1 MIIINQ
7 YRGEAVGAANLFIGG
22 VSSTI
27 TTAALLAVKFSFLEG
42 EVEDFAIDGDDI
54 SARITNTDYST
65 ITAAFRDDLTI
76 ASITETSGYLTSLLT
91 QAFRLATNLSF
102 VDLIGVDEITTEAF
116 FGCSALHVKDILLPN
131 LVTASPATSAFR
143 TLHPSTG
150 ETLSLPSC
158 TILTGS
164 NTFRTF
170 TFTIDLPAC
179 TTFGSLD
186 TCAFGVGT
194 VNIPIVTDLG
204 GNATNDDVFRLN
216 TGAMIVNAN
225 PFLETNNG
233 GSPDGDLANVTT
245 RGGTVVY
252 TVTSGIPNP
261 VIDLATSFV
270 GVTLLTVDW
279 SVPIGGNTIKEYN
292 IYLDDVLFDTV
303 SDLTYTFSGLTTLQT
318 YKVVVRAV
326 DYVDTESADSN
337 VLNVLIDGDDI
348 PLSNIISRYTFEDN
362 VNDVVGSNNGTGTAI
377 TYVTDGGV
385 GKSGEFN
392 GTTSKIVV
400 SDAANLSFSD
410 GNDLPFSFSFLV
422 KFDNISGETFF
433 FNKRDNSS
441 DNEYT
446 LQYNGTLWAFQLFSG
461 ATGNQIRLLFTT
473 TPNTGQ
479 WYHMTGTYDGGEAH
493 AGLKLYID
501 GVDTSGSTSAVG
513 SYVGMIAGSSDVGIG
528 SKIWTSGGFFT
539 GQLDE
544 VIIWNKE
551 LTQAEII
558 GISEEQRSGNEI
570 DP

>member
-1 MIIINQ
+1 MRVINQ
-7 YRGEAVGAANLFIGG
+7 YRGAVDVANLFIGG

-27 TTAALLAVKFSFLEG
+27 TTAALLAAKFTFLEG
-42 EVEDFAIDGDDI
+42 DVQDFQIDGDDI

-65 ITAAFRDDLTI
+65 VDSAFTNDTLITD
-76 ASITETSGYLTSLLT
+76 ITETSGYLTSLLT
-91 QAFRLATNLSF
+91 QAFRLATSLF
-102 VDLIGVDEITTEAF
+102 LVDLIGVDEITTEAF
-116 FGCSALHVKDILLPN
+116 FGCSSLHVKDISLPN
-131 LVTASPATSAFR
+131 LVTASPAASAFR

-158 TILTGS
+158 TTLTGS
-164 NTFRTF
+164 NTFRSF
-170 TFTIDLPAC
+170 IFTIDLPAC
-179 TTFGSLD
+179 TTFGSID
-186 TCAFGVGT
+186 TCAFGAGT

-204 GNATNDDVFRLN
+204 GTAGNDDVFRLN

-245 RGGTVVY
+245 RGGTVTY

-261 VIDLATSFV
+261 VIDLATDFV
-270 GVTLLTVDW
+270 TSTALRIDW

-292 IYLDDVLFDTV
+292 IYVDDVLHDTTPLLV
-303 SDLTYTFSGLTTLQT
+303 YTIFNLTHLQT
-318 YKVVVRAV
+318 YKIVVKAV
-326 DYVDTESADSN
+326 DYTNTESADSN
-337 VLNVLIDGDDI
+337 ILNVLINGDPI
-348 PLSNIISRYTFEDN
+348 PLVDIVSRYTFEDN
-362 VNDVVGSNNGTGTAI
+362 VNDVVGSNNGAGTAI

-400 SDAANLSFSD
+400 PDAANLSFTD

-422 KFDNISGETFF
+422 KFDNISGESFF

-446 LQYNGTLWAFQLFSG
+446 IQYNGTLWAFQLFSG

-473 TPNTGQ
+473 TPNTDQ
-479 WYHMTGTYDGGEAH
+479 WYHITATYDGGEVH

-501 GVDTSGSTSAVG
+501 GVDTAGATSAVG
-513 SYVGMIAGSSDVGIG
+513 SYVGMIAGVSDVGIG
-528 SKIWTSGGFFT
+528 SKIWTSGGFLT

-544 VIIWNKE
+544 VIIWDEE
-551 LTQAEII
+551 LSA
-558 GISEEQRSGNEI
+558 SETLNVATEQLAGNDI